1 MRNKETVDVRKLSNC
16 RNQKFA
22 AAEEI
27 PPVALYR
34 GKPFSARFISVRLR
48 PGHLPAAI
56 DRLKTTWRSVA
67 PDLPFQFRFLDDE
80 MDRLYQTEE
89 RSAKVVACASILAV
103 AIACIGLFVLA
114 GALSFCIAL
123 LTVGYQAIRAAR
135 ANPVEA
141 LRYE

>member
-1 MRNKETVDVRKLSNC
+1 
-16 RNQKFA
+16 
-22 AAEEI
+22 
-27 PPVALYR
+27 
-34 GKPFSARFISVRLR
+34 
-48 PGHLPAAI
+48 
-56 DRLKTTWRSVA
+56 
-67 PDLPFQFRFLDDE
+67 

-103 AIACIGLFVLA
+103 AIACMGLFVLAVLTVVWRTKEIGIRKVLGASTMGVAFLVIREFLWLVVMANLFAWPFAYWAMHRWLQNYPYRVEIGSELFVLA